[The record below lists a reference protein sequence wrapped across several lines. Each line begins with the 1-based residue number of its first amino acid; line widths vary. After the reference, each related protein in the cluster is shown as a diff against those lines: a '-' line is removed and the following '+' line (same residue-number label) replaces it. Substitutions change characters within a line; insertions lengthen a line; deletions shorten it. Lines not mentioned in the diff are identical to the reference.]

1 MTQSNRILLGVNIDH
16 VATLRQAR
24 GTRYPDPVKAALD
37 AEEAGADGITVHLRE
52 DRRHIQ
58 ERDVLLLKDVLQT
71 RMNFEMGV
79 TEEMM
84 VFAERIRPAH
94 ICLVPETRQEL
105 TTEGGLDVAG
115 QEARI
120 KAAVERLSRIGCE
133 VSLFI
138 DADERQIEAS
148 KRVGAPAIELHTGRY
163 ADAQT
168 PTEVAEELQRVADG
182 ITVHLRED
190 RRHIQERDVLLLKDV
205 LQTRMNFEMG
215 VTEEMMV
222 FAERIRPAHIC
233 LVPETRQELTTEGGL
248 DVAGQEA
255 RIKAAVERLSRIGCE
270 VSLFIDA
277 DERQIEASKR
287 VGAPAIELHTG
298 RYADAQTPTEV
309 AEELQRVAD
318 GVAFGLAQGL
328 IVNAGHG
335 LHYHNVEAVAAIKG
349 INELNIGHALV
360 AHALFVGFKSAVAEM
375 KALIVAAAKG

>member
-1 MTQSNRILLGVNIDH
+1 MSTSNRILLGVNIDH

-84 VFAERIRPAH
+84 AFAERIRPAH

-120 KAAVERLSRIGCE
+120 SMAVERLSKIGAE

-168 PTEVAEELQRVADG
+168 P
-182 ITVHLRED
+182 H
-190 RRHIQERDVLLLKDV
+190 
-205 LQTRMNFEMG
+205 
-215 VTEEMMV
+215 
-222 FAERIRPAHIC
+222 
-233 LVPETRQELTTEGGL
+233 
-248 DVAGQEA
+248 
-255 RIKAAVERLSRIGCE
+255 GC
-270 VSLFIDA
+270 
-277 DERQIEASKR
+277 
-287 VGAPAIELHTG
+287 G
-298 RYADAQTPTEV
+298 R
-309 AEELQRVAD
+309 
-318 GVAFGLAQGL
+318 
-328 IVNAGHG
+328 
-335 LHYHNVEAVAAIKG
+335 
-349 INELNIGHALV
+349 
-360 AHALFVGFKSAVAEM
+360 
-375 KALIVAAAKG
+375 